1 MKEFLLSD
9 EKENCYGFAVSTSG
23 INFTRFNK
31 NPIMLFQHDRTQGTI
46 GRWEKLRLEGSTL
59 YGLPVFDD
67 KHEPG
72 KTVKEKVEAGFLR
85 GASLGIED
93 LEFDT
98 VNGVRTVVRCTLV
111 EISIVDIPANE
122 NATVQLY
129 YNDRPVENLSAYL
142 QLSTTNKNSMN
153 EQELAQVLN
162 ALGLSASSTVQD
174 IIKAIET
181 LKSTSPSEKEVK
193 ESLSLA
199 YGEGI
204 ISESEKK
211 FYECAF
217 TGKPVELTMFLNER
231 RTEKRVKQET
241 EYNDFVSSHRENLG
255 YFSAAFI
262 QGPLKKLAMKDFE
275 SFKSVVE
282 KIEPPLRPSQILQM
296 GRKEQAVSQETAK
309 PRCEWNLLDYRKN
322 APQELRDNPALYE
335 ELLNKEYNKLNH

>member
-9 EKENCYGFAVSTSG
+9 ERENCYRFAVRTSG

-31 NPIMLFQHDRTQGTI
+31 NPIMLLQHDRNQGII
-46 GRWEKLRLEGSTL
+46 GRWEKLRLDGSTL
-59 YGLPVFDD
+59 YGVPVFDD

-93 LEFDT
+93 LVFDT
-98 VNGVRTVVRCTLV
+98 INGVRTVVSCTLV
-111 EISIVDIPANE
+111 EVSIVDIPANE

-142 QLSTTNKNSMN
+142 QLSTNQNSMN

-162 ALGLSASSTVQD
+162 VLGLPSGSTAQE

-193 ESLSLA
+193 DSLSLA

-217 TGKPVELTMFLNER
+217 TGKPVELIMFLNER

-255 YFSAAFI
+255 YFSAVFI

-282 KIEPPLRPSQILQM
+282 KIEPPLRPSQILEM
-296 GRKEQAVSQETAK
+296 GRKEQAASQETAK
-309 PRCEWNLLDYRKN
+309 PKCDWNLLDYRKN
-322 APQELRDNPALYE
+322 APQELRDNPKLYE
-335 ELLNKEYNKLNH
+335 ELLNKEYNNLNY

>member
-9 EKENCYGFAVSTSG
+9 ERENCYHFAVSTSG

-31 NPIMLFQHDRTQGTI
+31 NPIMLLQHDRNQGVI
-46 GRWEKLRLEGSTL
+46 GRWEKLRLDGSTL

-93 LEFDT
+93 LVFDT
-98 VNGVRTVVRCTLV
+98 INGVRTVVSCTLV
-111 EISIVDIPANE
+111 EVSIVDIPANE

-142 QLSTTNKNSMN
+142 QLSTNQNSMN
-153 EQELAQVLN
+153 EQELALVLN
-162 ALGLSASSTVQD
+162 VLGLPSGSTAQE

-181 LKSTSPSEKEVK
+181 LKSISPSEKEVK

-199 YGEGI
+199 YG
-204 ISESEKK
+204 
-211 FYECAF
+211 
-217 TGKPVELTMFLNER
+217 
-231 RTEKRVKQET
+231 
-241 EYNDFVSSHRENLG
+241 SSHRENLG

-282 KIEPPLRPSQILQM
+282 KIEPPLRPSQILEM

-309 PRCEWNLLDYRKN
+309 PKCDWNLLDYRKN
-322 APQELRDNPALYE
+322 APQELRNNPKLYE
-335 ELLNKEYNKLNH
+335 ELLNKEYNNLNH

>member
-1 MKEFLLSD
+1 MLL
-9 EKENCYGFAVSTSG
+9 
-23 INFTRFNK
+23 
-31 NPIMLFQHDRTQGTI
+31 QHDRNQGVI
-46 GRWEKLRLEGSTL
+46 GRWEKLRLDGSTL

-93 LEFDT
+93 LVFDT
-98 VNGVRTVVRCTLV
+98 INGVRTVVSCTLV
-111 EISIVDIPANE
+111 EVSIVDIPANE

-142 QLSTTNKNSMN
+142 QLSTNQNSMN

-162 ALGLSASSTVQD
+162 VLGLPSGSTAQE

-282 KIEPPLRPSQILQM
+282 KIEPPLRPSQILEWE
-296 GRKEQAVSQETAK
+296 GKSRRHHRKRQSPNVIGTCLITARTLHRNSGTI
-309 PRCEWNLLDYRKN
+309 PSCMRNC
-322 APQELRDNPALYE
+322 
-335 ELLNKEYNKLNH
+335 